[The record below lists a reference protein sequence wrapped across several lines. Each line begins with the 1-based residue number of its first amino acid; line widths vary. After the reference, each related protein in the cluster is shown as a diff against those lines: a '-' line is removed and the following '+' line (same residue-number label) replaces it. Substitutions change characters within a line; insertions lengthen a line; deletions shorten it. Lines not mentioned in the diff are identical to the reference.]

1 MFLDVVVVCLLS
13 LLLSIPLCENTT
25 FTYSVDIDKHLSS
38 FQYDAACGLVWQYTL
53 HVLFEEHV
61 NAFPLYMNA
70 FPLYIIAV
78 KFAGLYQGCICSSF
92 IDTFGL

>member
-25 FTYSVDIDKHLSS
+25 FIHSVDTDKHLSN

-53 HVLFEEHV
+53 HVFFEEHV
-61 NAFPLYMNA
+61 NAFL
-70 FPLYIIAV
+70 LYIIAV

-92 IDTFGL
+92 IDTYGL